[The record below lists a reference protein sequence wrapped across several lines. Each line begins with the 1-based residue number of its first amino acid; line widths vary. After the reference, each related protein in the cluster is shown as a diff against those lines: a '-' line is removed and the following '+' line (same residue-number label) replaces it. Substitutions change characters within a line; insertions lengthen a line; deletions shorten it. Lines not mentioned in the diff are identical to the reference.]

1 MQYLKIAVEVQTE
14 RMAIHK
20 MDIAI
25 SATVALFT
33 CLFTVL
39 TISEEFYETN
49 KQISLC
55 FNILRTSNLIPLT
68 ISLLPH

>member
-1 MQYLKIAVEVQTE
+1 MQYLKIAVEVQIE

-39 TISEEFYETN
+39 TISEEF
-49 KQISLC
+49 
-55 FNILRTSNLIPLT
+55 
-68 ISLLPH
+68 